1 MNAYLLACSSLKWM
15 LYSLLYADNKDLF
28 HLQKLFLNIMNVI
41 RENVKSTDQIRNET
55 ERGFITVCSL
65 IAAS

>member
-1 MNAYLLACSSLKWM
+1 
-15 LYSLLYADNKDLF
+15 
-28 HLQKLFLNIMNVI
+28 MNVI